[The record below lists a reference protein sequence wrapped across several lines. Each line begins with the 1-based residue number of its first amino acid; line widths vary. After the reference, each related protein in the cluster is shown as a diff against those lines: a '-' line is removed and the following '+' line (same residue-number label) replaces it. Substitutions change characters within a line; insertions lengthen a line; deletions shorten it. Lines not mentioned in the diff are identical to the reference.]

1 MKLLKKKR
9 VSMALSRKDIMLITD
24 KETAFK
30 EIEMKTEWD
39 NHRKAAERSSWRKK
53 HEPDKI
59 KKCPNRGRR
68 HKKQEIE
75 SVKKEEKPPI
85 VKEKQIP
92 IIVEQDELCVHCQQS
107 SEGYDFPCSHP
118 ICHPCFI
125 RLFHE
130 NDGHMVCQVCKRE
143 YDFEDNLV
151 DDEIDD

>member
-1 MKLLKKKR
+1 
-9 VSMALSRKDIMLITD
+9 MALSRKDIMLITN

-68 HKKQEIE
+68 R
-75 SVKKEEKPPI
+75 KKEQSEPVNKEETHATSKEKPVAI
-85 VKEKQIP
+85 LIKQH
-92 IIVEQDELCVHCQQS
+92 EEEDDELCVHCQQS

-130 NDGHMVCQVCKRE
+130 NEGHMVCKVCNRE
-143 YDFEDNLV
+143 YDFEDNL
-151 DDEIDD
+151 IDDD